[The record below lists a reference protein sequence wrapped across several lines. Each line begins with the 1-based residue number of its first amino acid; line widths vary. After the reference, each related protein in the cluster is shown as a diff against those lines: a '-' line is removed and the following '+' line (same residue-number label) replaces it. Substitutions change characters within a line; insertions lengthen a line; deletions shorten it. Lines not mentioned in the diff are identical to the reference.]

1 MKFIYYVNSRNR
13 QRDMWLFIISH
24 PSVKFDSERSRENE
38 FTTFFI
44 CYMTLFDHTINRLC
58 DFVDNRPALEP
69 TTLLSLV
76 AMSLAEV
83 EI

>member
-1 MKFIYYVNSRNR
+1 
-13 QRDMWLFIISH
+13 
-24 PSVKFDSERSRENE
+24 
-38 FTTFFI
+38 
-44 CYMTLFDHTINRLC
+44 MTLFDHTINRLC

-76 AMSLAEV
+76 AMGLAEV

>member
-1 MKFIYYVNSRNR
+1 
-13 QRDMWLFIISH
+13 
-24 PSVKFDSERSRENE
+24 
-38 FTTFFI
+38 
-44 CYMTLFDHTINRLC
+44 MTLFDHTINKLC